1 MRAMNTPQTVD
12 PRIVAAALQMDTHD
26 LAKLLC
32 TFASD
37 ALPVGTWLERTYEPL
52 PLENFDERVARARRH
67 LEAAHAA
74 WAAWNAENDEY
85 RDVEEV
91 SA

>member
-1 MRAMNTPQTVD
+1 MNTPQTVD

-37 ALPVGTWLERTYEPL
+37 ALPVGTWLERTYKPL
-52 PLENFDERVARARRH
+52 PLEDFDERDAGARRH

-74 WAAWNAENDEY
+74 WAAWTAENGSWFEPDAAGAE
-85 RDVEEV
+85 
-91 SA
+91 S